1 MHESKSPRGARQRVE
16 HALRL
21 AVRDAVEDA
30 PPRLARAIEHAV
42 FPGGARL
49 RPLLCIEVAEA
60 HGDPFP
66 DVTTAAAIAIELLH
80 CASLV
85 HDDMPCFDDADTRRG
100 RPSVHR
106 RFDVPTAVLVGDA
119 LIVMAFDV
127 LGGLGGL
134 ESTSAAPSSSCVASL
149 VCLLGRAAGA
159 SRGLVA
165 GQAWE
170 LEPCA
175 SIERVHRA
183 KTASLFEA
191 AARAGAMASRGRIGE
206 WGEVGLKLGELYQ
219 IADDLADATAS
230 ASSLGKPVGQD
241 TQRGRPSIVRSFGLE
256 EARRRLTSKL
266 EEAIVAIPS
275 GPHAEGMAN
284 WVRVASGRLFNRS
297 AAPSLPSALPAPADE
312 TRVDSANEH
321 FATRVG

>member
-1 MHESKSPRGARQRVE
+1 MHDSEVSRTRERVE
-16 HALRL
+16 LALRQ
-21 AVRDAVEDA
+21 AVRTAVADA

-42 FPGGARL
+42 FPGGGRL
-49 RPLLCIEVAEA
+49 RPLLCIQVAEA
-60 HGDPFP
+60 HGNPSP
-66 DVTTAAAIAIELLH
+66 EVTNAAAVAIELMH

-85 HDDMPCFDDADTRRG
+85 HDDLPCFDDADTRRG
-100 RPSVHR
+100 RPSVHQ

-127 LGGLGGL
+127 LGRL
-134 ESTSAAPSSSCVASL
+134 EPSRTSSSALGSL

-159 SRGLVA
+159 AHGLVA

-191 AARAGAMASRGRIGE
+191 AARAGAISAGGPVAE
-206 WGEVGLKLGELYQ
+206 WAEVGLKLGELYQ
-219 IADDLADATAS
+219 IADDLADVS
-230 ASSLGKPVGQD
+230 ASPGILGKPVGQD
-241 TQRGRPSIVRSFGLE
+241 NERARPSIVRSFGMD
-256 EARRRLTSKL
+256 EARRRLASKL
-266 EEAIVAIPS
+266 EEAIAAVPP
-275 GPHAEGMAN
+275 GPHAASVSA
-284 WVRVASGRLFNRS
+284 WVRAASGRLIVGS
-297 AAPSLPSALPAPADE
+297 TVPALGPASPAPMQRDAE
-312 TRVDSANEH
+312 NPMEERSNEH